1 MDNRNIS
8 PVSFQEHSYVGHG
21 LLEWLNEYPNFPP
34 FVSQMEY
41 ERLGSENGMSIFAT
55 MAAYKTEEYISGAYN
70 AQYQFSIIYRTSTD
84 DSEER
89 LDAAAILS
97 DIATWAESRADLPNL
112 GEGKKA
118 LSVERTTSEVMS
130 GRNEDETEDYQILM
144 VMSYKVWPY
153 NRKDENNV

>member
-1 MDNRNIS
+1 MDNRNIT
-8 PVSFQEHSYVGHG
+8 PVSFQEHSYVGHA
-21 LLEWLNEYPNFPP
+21 LLEWLNEYPDFPR
-34 FVSQMEY
+34 FISRIEY
-41 ERLGSENGMSIFAT
+41 ERLDSENSMSIFAT
-55 MAAYKTEEYISGAYN
+55 MAAYKTQDYISGAYN
-70 AQYQFSIIYRTSTD
+70 AQYQFSIIYRTATS

-97 DIATWAESRADLPNL
+97 DIAAWAENRSDLPNL
-112 GEGKKA
+112 GEGKEA

-153 NRKDENNV
+153 RKDD